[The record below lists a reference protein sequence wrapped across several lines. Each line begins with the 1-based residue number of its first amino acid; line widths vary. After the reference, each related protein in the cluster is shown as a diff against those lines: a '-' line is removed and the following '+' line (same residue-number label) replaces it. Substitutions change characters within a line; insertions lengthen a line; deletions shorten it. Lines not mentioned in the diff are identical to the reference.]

1 MKCLNGVTKMETD
14 GNELFTRLMAE
25 LNEFTVQKLCGEIH
39 GNHALDYVLV
49 RAKQAGVHLIMRTP
63 EDREAGL
70 NLWYVNLET
79 WKDYTRTLVFHWIN
93 KTDDLNNWAERTAE
107 LKHAGLTYGTF
118 GIWLTK
124 GTSKPRFSSF
134 CTLAALEGFD
144 LKWKVL
150 K

>member
-1 MKCLNGVTKMETD
+1 METD

-25 LNEFTVQKLCGEIH
+25 LNAVITAKHMPNTLR
-39 GNHALDYVLV
+39 GNHALDFILV
-49 RAKQAGVHLIMRTP
+49 HARQAGAKLIMRTP

-70 NLWYVNLET
+70 NLWYINLET

-93 KTDDLNNWAERTAE
+93 KTDEFNNWAERTSE
-107 LKHAGLTYGTF
+107 LKHSGLTYGTF

-134 CTLAALEGFD
+134 CTLAAIENFA
-144 LKWKVL
+144 LKWKAA

>member
-1 MKCLNGVTKMETD
+1 MATD

-25 LNEFTVQKLCGEIH
+25 LNEITVQKLCREIH

-79 WKDYTRTLVFHWIN
+79 WKDYTRILVFHWIN

-107 LKHAGLTYGTF
+107 LKQAGLTYGTF

-134 CTLAALEGFD
+134 CTLAALEVFD

>member
-1 MKCLNGVTKMETD
+1 MANTD

-25 LNEFTVQKLCGEIH
+25 LNEIIAAKQIPNGMR

-49 RAKQAGVHLIMRTP
+49 HAKQAGVHLIMRTP

-70 NLWYVNLET
+70 NLWYINLET

-93 KTDDLNNWAERTAE
+93 KTDEFNNWAERTAE